1 LTTTKHDVVN
11 ERYKDDPLMVPQYVH
26 EMYQRFREKEIVTFH
41 ALSSIRTRLFPLTKR
56 SNDAPSSSSSSRQ
69 KQQQQQHHPSLRQPD
84 ITEPMRSILVD
95 WIIEVHY
102 KFKLVPET
110 LHLAIQI
117 VDRFMATT
125 DEVVVR
131 RVLQCVGVTSLFI
144 ACKYEEMFVPEIRDL
159 TYICDGAYTESQVRR
174 PIDVYIF

>member
-1 LTTTKHDVVN
+1 
-11 ERYKDDPLMVPQYVH
+11 
-26 EMYQRFREKEIVTFH
+26 
-41 ALSSIRTRLFPLTKR
+41 
-56 SNDAPSSSSSSRQ
+56 
-69 KQQQQQHHPSLRQPD
+69 
-84 ITEPMRSILVD
+84 
-95 WIIEVHY
+95 
-102 KFKLVPET
+102 

-125 DEVVVR
+125 DEVVIR

-174 PIDVYIF
+174 PVYFNLYIFGFVCFMFFLVFWVLPSLFHSRY